1 MLLAASYYTRIIVRR
16 RLKPGAGGF
25 SAQHVDYYDVDSLD
39 YGFNTASKG
48 VAGAPSGSARLYP
61 ERWLMLFLY
70 SLNMATLSVLAS
82 SLPSSQLPAQH
93 LYGVE
98 AYPIVTL
105 MSVLVFLCLPA
116 TIVSSWLFSSYGIRG
131 TCTIALGISVVGFDV
146 AKALRALLGLFQHG
160 RLLVGGNKLVLR
172 HCPGHRCRRLAR
184 TGPKIENFAACW
196 HRSCDELR
204 NFCPGR
210 MVHLERAGI

>member
-131 TCTIALGISVVGFDV
+131 TCTIALGISVVGAWIIAAAAYMRSWHLQV
-146 AKALRALLGLFQHG
+146 LGYTHTHSLSLSLSLSLSTHTHTHTQHT
-160 RLLVGGNKLVLR
+160 
-172 HCPGHRCRRLAR
+172 HTC
-184 TGPKIENFAACW
+184 
-196 HRSCDELR
+196 
-204 NFCPGR
+204 
-210 MVHLERAGI
+210 

>member
-98 AYPIVTL
+98 AYPSAAPTIDANA
-105 MSVLVFLCLPA
+105 PA
-116 TIVSSWLFSSYGIRG
+116 FAEPR
-131 TCTIALGISVVGFDV
+131 
-146 AKALRALLGLFQHG
+146 LRALDQ
-160 RLLVGGNKLVLR
+160 RPVR
-172 HCPGHRCRRLAR
+172 
-184 TGPKIENFAACW
+184 
-196 HRSCDELR
+196 
-204 NFCPGR
+204 
-210 MVHLERAGI
+210 

>member
-131 TCTIALGISVVGFDV
+131 TCTIALGISVVGAWIIAAAAYMRSWHLQV
-146 AKALRALLGLFQHG
+146 LGCTHTHTHTHTHNTTHTHVNIRSRAPSSWDSGLPCSPMHARDCQPSG
-160 RLLVGGNKLVLR
+160 SGSTSATSPRL
-172 HCPGHRCRRLAR
+172 
-184 TGPKIENFAACW
+184 
-196 HRSCDELR
+196 
-204 NFCPGR
+204 
-210 MVHLERAGI
+210 

>member
-16 RLKPGAGGF
+16 RLKPKAGGF
-25 SAQHVDYYDVDSLD
+25 SPQHVDYYDVDSLD

-116 TIVSSWLFSSYGIRG
+116 TIISSWLFSSYGIRG
-131 TCTIALGISVVGFDV
+131 TCSIALCISVVGAWV
-146 AKALRALLGLFQHG
+146 IAAAAYMRSWHLQVTGYTHT
-160 RLLVGGNKLVLR
+160 
-172 HCPGHRCRRLAR
+172 HTHTHSAR
-184 TGPKIENFAACW
+184 THTHTHTHTHARLP
-196 HRSCDELR
+196 RSRLPPPPP
-204 NFCPGR
+204 CPCPY
-210 MVHLERAGI
+210 MYAH